1 MKKLLFLLIGFSI
14 LSCSSSDDSSDVAN
28 PFFMKFKYDGV
39 QYLNGQYYPSW
50 NQLIKIE
57 SNHQLMTINVRADE
71 NTKRCSIIFNKYGD
85 FVRAICYD
93 NVDPYGGTKYNYAL
107 VAGEH
112 FHFELESIDETAQT
126 VKGNFSGR
134 LYKDRYDL
142 NSESIELEGSF
153 YNEYWYTEDDRG
165 YSGVIAKIDGTD
177 WHSIAYNDVVENHYL
192 DNPVYNYNDPLAAG
206 IYLQQFV
213 GDDRYRIL
221 IGYENQVGVR
231 DFTGSAAGTFVRL
244 SKYNP
249 VSGVFEDFQ
258 TLSGTIVI
266 TEKLPASFTAS
277 RYVGNF
283 SFTAVDP
290 SNPSHTIQ
298 ITDGSFNFNGHL

>member
-1 MKKLLFLLIGFSI
+1 MKKILLLFIGFII
-14 LSCSSSDDSSDVAN
+14 LSCSSSDNSNDTAS
-28 PFFMKFKYDGV
+28 PFFMKFNYDGV
-39 QYLNGQYYPSW
+39 QYLNGQYYPTW
-50 NQLIKIE
+50 NQLRTIQ
-57 SNHQLMTINVRADE
+57 SNHQLMTINVRAGE
-71 NTKRCSIIFNKYGD
+71 NTKECVITFNKYGD
-85 FVRAICYD
+85 FVRAQCYD
-93 NVDPYGGTKYNYAL
+93 YADPYGGGKQNYTV

-112 FHFELESIDETAQT
+112 FHFELESIDETKQT

-134 LYKDRYDL
+134 LYKDKFDL
-142 NSESIELEGSF
+142 NSESVEIEGSF
-153 YNEYWYTEDDRG
+153 YNNYSYTEEDRG
-165 YSGVIAKIDGTD
+165 YQGIIAKIDGTD
-177 WHSIAYNDVVENHYL
+177 WHSIAYNSSEQYYYF

-231 DFTGSAAGTFVRL
+231 NFTGSTAGTFVRL

-249 VSGVFEDFQ
+249 LSGAFDDFQ

-266 TEKLPASFTAS
+266 AEKGPASFTTS
-277 RYVGNF
+277 RYKGNF
-283 SFTAVDP
+283 NFTAVDP

-298 ITDGSFNFNGHL
+298 ITDGSFIFEGHY